1 MCPERYMESFCLFFP
16 VCSLRV
22 QLLSKD
28 HATIQIL
35 NSLQTVWYSV
45 EATSTFALWPLGR
58 RCESK
63 CAWSFL
69 LFKIILSIK
78 MASVEKDEL
87 LRKLVLL
94 LTYNL
99 NTLPYNEIQILLSL
113 LRLNV
118 VWKCTH
124 ITVDIAFYM
133 E

>member
-1 MCPERYMESFCLFFP
+1 
-16 VCSLRV
+16 
-22 QLLSKD
+22 
-28 HATIQIL
+28 
-35 NSLQTVWYSV
+35 
-45 EATSTFALWPLGR
+45 
-58 RCESK
+58 
-63 CAWSFL
+63 
-69 LFKIILSIK
+69 

-124 ITVDIAFYM
+124 ITVDIALYM

>member
-1 MCPERYMESFCLFFP
+1 M
-16 VCSLRV
+16 
-22 QLLSKD
+22 
-28 HATIQIL
+28 
-35 NSLQTVWYSV
+35 
-45 EATSTFALWPLGR
+45 
-58 RCESK
+58 
-63 CAWSFL
+63 
-69 LFKIILSIK
+69 FKIILAIK

-124 ITVDIAFYM
+124 IMVDIAFYIG
-133 E
+133 

>member
-1 MCPERYMESFCLFFP
+1 M
-16 VCSLRV
+16 
-22 QLLSKD
+22 
-28 HATIQIL
+28 
-35 NSLQTVWYSV
+35 
-45 EATSTFALWPLGR
+45 
-58 RCESK
+58 
-63 CAWSFL
+63 
-69 LFKIILSIK
+69 FKIILSIK